1 MSAKQE
7 SIGMTD
13 KNRQKLEMF
22 ENRLRKVLKVRSKAA
37 RKQKVN
43 CYRVYDLD
51 MPEFP
56 FCIDWYDGRIYIA
69 EYQRQHTLDEN
80 QYKEWFENSI
90 NTIAT
95 VFEVEPT
102 MIFVKHRKVIEER
115 VAQYHRLSD
124 ASREFIVEEGGH
136 SFIVNLSD
144 YLDTGLFLDHR
155 LTRAMVGQESLDKK
169 VLNLFAYTGSFSVYA
184 AKGGAEEVTT
194 IDLSNT
200 YLQWARRNFELNG
213 IGLHKHTFVACD
225 VMEWLNENKR
235 VCYDLIVF
243 DPPTFSN
250 SKKMDGIFDVQKDH
264 VKLINQCLAILKPGG
279 HLYFS
284 TNFTKFRIKAEELKT
299 SLIKDITRKT
309 TPFDFEGKLDR
320 WCYLIEKDE
329 TKP

>member
-7 SIGMTD
+7 CIGMTD

-22 ENRLRKVLKVRSKAA
+22 ENRLRKVIKIRSKAA
-37 RKQKVN
+37 RKQNVT
-43 CYRVYDLD
+43 CFRVYDLD

-56 FCIDWYDGRIYIA
+56 FCIDWYDGRIYVA

-90 NTIAT
+90 QTIAG
-95 VFEVEPT
+95 VFAVEPT

-144 YLDTGLFLDHR
+144 YLDTGVFLDHR

-169 VLNLFAYTGSFSVYA
+169 VLNLFAYTGTFSVYA
-184 AKGGAEEVTT
+184 AKGGASEVTT

-213 IGLHKHTFVACD
+213 IDLQKQLFIACD
-225 VMEWLNENKR
+225 VMEWLNENKH
-235 VCYDLIVF
+235 VHYDLIVC

-250 SKKMDGIFDVQKDH
+250 SKKMDGIFDVQRDH
-264 VKLINQCLAILKPGG
+264 VKLINQCLAILNPGG
-279 HLYFS
+279 RLYFS
-284 TNFTKFRIKAEELKT
+284 TNFTKFRIKTEELNS

-320 WCYLIEKDE
+320 WCYLIEKE
-329 TKP
+329 ESKA